1 MATLTPTLT
10 LTSTDAFAGQAINL
24 SVTDSLSITAPY
36 TDISKMATNDDIG
49 NGAGIIIADEITDD
63 YYVYV
68 KNTGVRSDGTDANA
82 TNDFILLDNA
92 DAEGALKIKIFPGEF
107 AFFGLAA
114 SDGTDGG
121 GVEPGG
127 LKVVKGGSNEIFI
140 EYAYFKKTA

>member
-1 MATLTPTLT
+1 MATLTPNLT
-10 LTSTDAFAGQAINL
+10 LVSNDAFLGQAISL
-24 SVTDSLSITAPY
+24 SATKDLSITAPY

-49 NGAGIIIADEITDD
+49 NGAGIIIADLLQDD

-82 TNDFILLDNA
+82 TNDFVLLDNA
-92 DAEGALKIKIFPGEF
+92 DAEGALKKKIFPGEF
-107 AFFGLAA
+107 AFFGLAK

-121 GVEPGG
+121 TEPGG

>member
-1 MATLTPTLT
+1 MATLIPTLT
-10 LTSTDAFAGQAINL
+10 LVSDDAFAGQAINL
-24 SVTDSLSITAPY
+24 SATDNLSITAPY